1 MVTPRAT
8 AREADTDTLR
18 LATDTVIHLLATVLL
33 AAAAEL
39 TEAATAADTDT
50 ARTHRFTDRARAHT
64 LQRL

>member
-1 MVTPRAT
+1 MGTPRAT

-18 LATDTVIHLLATVLL
+18 LPDTATDLL

-39 TEAATAADTDT
+39 TAAATVVDTVLILLS
-50 ARTHRFTDRARAHT
+50 TDRARAHT